1 MKGFFDYADGN
12 TLIHR
17 LDPLT
22 KIFMAVAICVA
33 CFINANH
40 FFLIAMIALNILI
53 ASSAG
58 IGKRAF
64 GLLKGLIKISIFI
77 FILQLLFIRGETV
90 WITLPLGLDISKES
104 VLKSLLI
111 VLRLIGATMPLA
123 IMLSVT
129 QMNDL
134 SNVLVSKLHIPYKY
148 AFSLV
153 TAIRFI
159 PVFADEMTGIMEAQ
173 TARGVEFDTKNPFK
187 KLGLILPLCAPLLIS
202 SVKKSDNSAV
212 SAELRGFELRTRNSC
227 YKTYPMH
234 IADFVFI
241 LLSLILIV
249 MAIVLNIYF
258 KVI

>member
-12 TLIHR
+12 TLIHK

-22 KIFMAVAICVA
+22 KIFVAISICIA
-33 CFINANH
+33 CFISSNH
-40 FFLIAMIALNILI
+40 FFLIALIALNLAI
-53 ASSAG
+53 AISAG
-58 IGKRAF
+58 VGKRAW
-64 GLLKGLIKISIFI
+64 GILKGLLKISIFI

-90 WITLPLGLDISKES
+90 WIKLPFGLDISLES
-104 VLKSLLI
+104 ILKSLLI

-134 SNVLVSKLHIPYKY
+134 SNVLVTKLHIPYKY

-159 PVFADEMTGIMEAQ
+159 PVFSDEMTGIMEAQ

-187 KLGLILPLCAPLLIS
+187 KLKLILPLCVPLLIS
-202 SVKKSDNSAV
+202 SVKKSDNSAI
-212 SAELRGFELRTRNSC
+212 SAELRGFDLRTKNSC
-227 YKTYPMH
+227 YKKYPITY
-234 IADFVFI
+234 IDIIFI
-241 LLSLILIV
+241 ISSVILITSAV
-249 MAIVLNIYF
+249 VLNLY
-258 KVI
+258 VN